1 MVLNFII
8 TVSLSF
14 LLILIALLVFLYIRS
29 PIYQVEAINIK
40 RLLESALSGEATTAD
55 WDVFL
60 SMPIRLDPELD
71 QIRHKC
77 AMLATSEMSE
87 RQGLIV
93 FTETGRME
101 ISSLLEQLNQKIQ
114 ASDSSHDR

>member
-1 MVLNFII
+1 MAINFII
-8 TVSLSF
+8 TLSLSF
-14 LLILIALLVFLYIRS
+14 LIILMALLVFHYIR
-29 PIYQVEAINIK
+29 PPVYRVEAINVK
-40 RLLESALSGEATTAD
+40 CLLASVLNGTATTAD

-60 SMPIRLDPELD
+60 SMPIRQDPELD

-93 FTETGRME
+93 FTEIGRME